1 MRNISRDSPIGSA
14 IANGNWGYITQR
26 MQDRFD
32 CEFNEA
38 NVAESLEA
46 ERLFIA
52 SRGTKDFGAGWKD
65 STWMIWLKNRIEF
78 NSGCPVNRWQLRNR
92 LNFFFITI
100 PEDSRMIDRLRN
112 ETVMYIDTTA
122 RSKISSTQHQ
132 SISPVNHTAS
142 LVVRET

>member
-1 MRNISRDSPIGSA
+1 MLRGSLFSEPDGELECEFPRRDRMRNISRDSPIGSA

-65 STWMIWLKNRIEF
+65 STWMIWLKN
-78 NSGCPVNRWQLRNR
+78 
-92 LNFFFITI
+92 
-100 PEDSRMIDRLRN
+100 
-112 ETVMYIDTTA
+112 
-122 RSKISSTQHQ
+122 
-132 SISPVNHTAS
+132 
-142 LVVRET
+142 